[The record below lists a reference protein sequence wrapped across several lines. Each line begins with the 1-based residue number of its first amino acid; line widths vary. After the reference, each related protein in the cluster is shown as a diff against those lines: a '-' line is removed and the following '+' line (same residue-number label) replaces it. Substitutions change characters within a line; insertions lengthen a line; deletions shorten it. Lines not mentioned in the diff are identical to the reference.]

1 LVYHFFKPYLTNP
14 LTSKK
19 RKFIGHFCHGN
30 FNATVI
36 YLWTGCFGHGVG
48 VGVGVGLGVGVGH
61 VVGLGVGVGDW
72 NENIFRKR
80 RKTLTTLEKDEKS
93 I

>member
-1 LVYHFFKPYLTNP
+1 MEGQDY
-14 LTSKK
+14 
-19 RKFIGHFCHGN
+19 
-30 FNATVI
+30 
-36 YLWTGCFGHGVG
+36 FGHGVG
-48 VGVGVGLGVGVGH
+48 FGVAVGVGFGVGH
-61 VVGLGVGVGDW
+61 GVGIGDW